1 MKIGIH
7 GINLNDK
14 KKKVLSNLIKVINKN
29 KIGVLYSKK
38 LSKNLGIKNIKT
50 YNKTSITE
58 LDFIIS
64 FGGDGTLLETV
75 THIENTGK
83 HILGINIGKLGFL
96 SEVLPEPVTAQET
109 ITLLFIKNICSI
121 LF

>member
-29 KIGVLYSKK
+29 KIDVLYSKR
-38 LSKNLGIKNIKT
+38 LSKNLGIKKIKT
-50 YNKTSITE
+50 YNKTSFTE

-64 FGGDGTLLETV
+64 FG
-75 THIENTGK
+75 
-83 HILGINIGKLGFL
+83 
-96 SEVLPEPVTAQET
+96 
-109 ITLLFIKNICSI
+109 
-121 LF
+121 